1 MKLWSALLPLTLA
14 AAGVSNGVE
23 SPGNGVFSL
32 EVPELKL
39 KLSES
44 TTATLTHSFV
54 SRLQVHILRGSQEI
68 PPGKILVRINGEAAN
83 IIMSTHTAESS
94 IVCDLDLY
102 FRPGFLLHSG
112 RNSVEASAESIY
124 GRPFYAAFLLDVRD
138 EPESLREIQRET
150 TVKQSGDKPPL
161 IDLIR
166 PQGPIENQRQV
177 SIQGYVQGGVSP
189 VALTIQNQPVS
200 LSSSALP

>member
-23 SPGNGVFSL
+23 SAGNGVFAL

-44 TTATLTHSFV
+44 TTAALPHSFV
-54 SRLQVHILRGSQEI
+54 SRLQVRVLRSSQEI

-83 IIMSTHTAESS
+83 IIMSTHAAESS

-124 GRPFYAAFLLDVRD
+124 
-138 EPESLREIQRET
+138 
-150 TVKQSGDKPPL
+150 
-161 IDLIR
+161 
-166 PQGPIENQRQV
+166 
-177 SIQGYVQGGVSP
+177 
-189 VALTIQNQPVS
+189 
-200 LSSSALP
+200 